1 MTDKEI
7 IEKLG
12 GSSKVAALLQ
22 LGGRFP
28 QIRVNQWKTR
38 GIPAKIKLQ
47 YPHIFLRKEY
57 KNCAI

>member
-1 MTDKEI
+1 MNDKDI

-12 GSSKVAALLQ
+12 GSSEVARLLK
-22 LGGRFP
+22 LTGNHP